1 VNAVSAVSAVSAV
14 ATLPLIN
21 RGQMSSGTTNSL
33 LINEVVGVVSL

>member
-1 VNAVSAVSAVSAV
+1 VSDVTTF

-21 RGQMSSGTTNSL
+21 RGQMSPGSTSSL